1 MARACVLVLD
11 AVGAGD
17 LPDAAEFGTAGSS
30 TLQHVADAVGGL
42 ELPTLTA
49 LGLGNIL
56 PRARLSSTPGRPGGV
71 RTPDR
76 AEPRDGYH
84 HRPLGDDGNR
94 HRAAVSRPSPTASRP
109 TCSIASPRPPGGA

>member
-56 PRARLSSTPGRPGGV
+56 PVRGCPPRRDAPAVYGRLTERSRGMDTTTGHWEMMGIVTEQPFPTFPDGFPAELLDRFSEATGR
-71 RTPDR
+71 
-76 AEPRDGYH
+76 E
-84 HRPLGDDGNR
+84 
-94 HRAAVSRPSPTASRP
+94 
-109 TCSIASPRPPGGA
+109 